1 MLEQEGIPVTETCRI
16 LQLSRS
22 SYYRR
27 QQNVVLG
34 PVTEESVGTEEAQFF
49 EIIRQTAGAHPFWGY
64 RRISAYLRTKCGIRA
79 NRKRV
84 RRIVRKLGLSV
95 AVKTHAA
102 KRAVTRSKPRPTRM
116 NEWWGTDMTKFY
128 VEQVGWVYLVVVL
141 DWYTK
146 RAIGYSVG
154 LRPTTD
160 LWLTALRQAVQNACP
175 LGSRSYEIH
184 LMTDNGSQPT
194 SKGYEKELATLGIIH
209 VTTSYNNP
217 KGNADTERFMKTFK
231 EEVVWPNEFE
241 SFSESVAVVE
251 SFINFYNHD
260 YPHSAIGERSPIDF
274 EQSLSQIPVAA

>member
-1 MLEQEGIPVTETCRI
+1 METCRI

-27 QQNVVLG
+27 QQSLSLLTTAAASEA
-34 PVTEESVGTEEAQFF
+34 PVEAEEAQFI
-49 EIIRQTAGAHPFWGY
+49 EIIRRIAGAHPFWGY
-64 RRISAYLRTKCGIRA
+64 RRISAYLRTKCGICA

-116 NEWWGTDMTKFY
+116 NQWWGTDMTKFY
-128 VEQVGWVYLVVVL
+128 VEHVGWVYLVVVL

-146 RAIGYSVG
+146 RVLGYGVG

-160 LWLTALRQAVQNACP
+160 LWLRALGQAVQIACP
-175 LGSRSYEIH
+175 SGSRSYEIQ
-184 LMTDNGSQPT
+184 LMSDNGSQPT
-194 SKGYEKELATLGIIH
+194 SQRYEKELETLGVIH

-241 SFSESVAVVE
+241 SFAEAATAVE
-251 SFINFYNHD
+251 GFIRFYNYD
-260 YPHSAIGERSPIDF
+260 YPHSALGERSPIDF
-274 EQSLSQIPVAA
+274 EQSLNQISVAA